1 MERWGMTELTLIA
14 GLLLGGF
21 SIYLIV
27 SNLLS
32 GEAETKSLSWASGS
46 EPKKSKS
53 GFLELSRPLVHRF
66 GLNLS
71 ARVKNPAYRK
81 RIARLLYTSGLDNE
95 LNTDEF
101 IGLQLVWG
109 FLFPVILA
117 VLNFSLQLELPWIFV
132 LALGFG
138 GFYFPEMHCKNAKMQ
153 RNKQILI
160 DLPFHIDLLALS
172 IEAGMD
178 FIGAIERV
186 SDKSEASPL
195 GQEFKSVL
203 RDIKLGSTRAD
214 SLRKMSDRLDMS
226 EINSFVT
233 MIVDADATGGEIGK
247 VLKDQS
253 IQMRVERF
261 ARAEKAGA
269 RASQLVFIPMMLFI
283 LPAIFIM
290 VFGPVV
296 LQFMGMGGK

>member
-1 MERWGMTELTLIA
+1 MTELTLVA
-14 GLLLGGF
+14 GLLLAGF

-27 SNLLS
+27 SNMLS
-32 GEAETKSLSWASGS
+32 GEAESKSLSWASGA
-46 EPKKSKS
+46 EPKKSNS
-53 GFLELSRPLVHRF
+53 GFLEFSRPLVHRF
-66 GLNLS
+66 GLNLA
-71 ARVKNPAYRK
+71 ARIKSPTYRK
-81 RIARLLYTSGLDNE
+81 RISRLLYTSGLDSE

-109 FLFPVILA
+109 ALFPVILS
-117 VLNFSLQLELPWIFV
+117 VLNFALQLEMPWAFV
-132 LALGFG
+132 IALGLG
-138 GFYFPEMHCKNAKMQ
+138 GFYFPEMHCKNAKLQ

-203 RDIKLGSTRAD
+203 RDIKLGSTRAEA
-214 SLRKMSDRLDMS
+214 LRKMSDRLDMS
-226 EINSFVT
+226 EINSFIT
-233 MIVDADATGGEIGK
+233 MIVDSDATGGEIGK

-253 IQMRVERF
+253 VQMRIERF

-269 RASQLVFIPMMLFI
+269 RASQMILIPMMLFI

-296 LQFMGMGGK
+296 LQFMGMGGN

>member
-1 MERWGMTELTLIA
+1 MTELTLIA
-14 GLLLGGF
+14 GLLLAGF

-32 GEAETKSLSWASGS
+32 GEAETKSLSWASGA
-46 EPKKSKS
+46 EPKKSSS
-53 GFLELSRPLVHRF
+53 GFLEFSRPLVHRF
-66 GLNLS
+66 GLNLAS
-71 ARVKNPAYRK
+71 RLKNESYRK
-81 RIARLLYTSGLDNE
+81 NIQKLLFTSGMDAE
-95 LNTDEF
+95 LNVDEF
-101 IGLQLVWG
+101 IGLQMVWG
-109 FLFPVILA
+109 ILFPVLLI
-117 VLNFSLQLELPWIFV
+117 VLNFSLQLEVPWILIV
-132 LALGFG
+132 LLGSAG
-138 GFYFPEMHCKNAKMQ
+138 AYFPSLHCKNEKKL
-153 RNKQILI
+153 RNEQILI

-186 SDKSEASPL
+186 SDKSDASPL

-203 RDIKLGSTRAD
+203 RDIKLGATRSEA
-214 SLRKMSDRLDMS
+214 LRKMSDRLDMS

-233 MIVDADATGGEIGK
+233 MIVDADATGGEIGT

-269 RASQLVFIPMMLFI
+269 RASQLILIPMMLFI
-283 LPAIFIM
+283 LPAVFVM

-296 LQFMGMGGK
+296 LQFMAGGN